1 MRIAQLAVLRGPQ
14 IKHYRRRVAVVVLV
28 VVVLSGAVG
37 LLVQRLLRRRPDDG
51 NAAAEGLDAGEMIGP
66 VRVVVALI
74 LAFVLVQTFSSFN
87 KAGDAAGTEAA
98 AVSAEA
104 NAAALLAAPASNDIV
119 GALRCY
125 ARAVAG
131 PGWSAL
137 ERTRHTSPVVDRAS
151 ERVEAALKVARADN
165 ADPSVMTEVLTAD
178 HDRVAAREVRLAE
191 AEPSVPGVVTALLIA
206 CVAITVAGTAALAD
220 RRMRAGLRMTL
231 VAVTAI
237 IFTGAMLV
245 ILDLDRPF
253 GGLAAIQP
261 TAMRSVEQQIG
272 ADPLGANPP
281 CDASGAP

>member
-1 MRIAQLAVLRGPQ
+1 M
-14 IKHYRRRVAVVVLV
+14 AVVLLV

-37 LLVQRLLRRRPDDG
+37 LLVQRLLTRRPDG

-104 NAAALLAAPASNDIV
+104 NAAALLAAPGSSDMV

-131 PGWSAL
+131 PGWTAL
-137 ERTRHTSPVVDRAS
+137 ERTRRTSPVVDRAS
-151 ERVEAALKVARADN
+151 DRVEAALKVARSDN
-165 ADPSVMTEVLTAD
+165 ADPSVMSEVLTAD

-191 AEPSVPGVVTALLIA
+191 AEPSVPGVVTALLVA
-206 CVAITVAGTAALAD
+206 CVAITVAGAAALAD
-220 RRMRAGLRMTL
+220 RRMRASLRMTL

-281 CDASGAP
+281 CDASGAAP